1 MSFTI
6 TIKLLLI
13 KIQAKEKSIYNKKL
27 YEFHQKWREQ
37 RNESMNRNIMQ
48 P

>member
-6 TIKLLLI
+6 TIKLLFI
-13 KIQAKEKSIYNKKL
+13 KIQAKENQYTTKIVQ
-27 YEFHQKWREQ
+27 FHQKWREQ
-37 RNESMNRNIMQ
+37 RNKSMNRNVMR

>member
-13 KIQAKEKSIYNKKL
+13 KIQAKENQYTTKIVRISSKMEKTA
-27 YEFHQKWREQ
+27 E
-37 RNESMNRNIMQ
+37 
-48 P
+48 